1 MEGASKGAKE
11 AGGLVVGILPQDE
24 ASFGN
29 DYLDVVISTGIGYAR
44 NFVTAYSCDA
54 VVIVGG
60 GIGTLVEAGVAYM
73 KRKPIVSMLG
83 SGGVADKFAGEY
95 LDERRL
101 VRLEG
106 ETDPVKAIEK
116 ALSLVNTRKTHSSRQ
131 T

>member
-1 MEGASKGAKE
+1 M
-11 AGGLVVGILPQDE
+11 
-24 ASFGN
+24 
-29 DYLDVVISTGIGYAR
+29 
-44 NFVTAYSCDA
+44 
-54 VVIVGG
+54 IVGG

-106 ETDPVKAIEK
+106 ETDPAKAIEK
-116 ALSLVNTRKTHSSRQ
+116 ALSLANTRKTNSP
-131 T
+131 